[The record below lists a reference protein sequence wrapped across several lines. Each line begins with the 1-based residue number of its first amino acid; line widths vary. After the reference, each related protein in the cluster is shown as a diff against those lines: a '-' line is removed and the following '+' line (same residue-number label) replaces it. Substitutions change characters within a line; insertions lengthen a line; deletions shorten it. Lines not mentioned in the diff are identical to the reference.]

1 MVIWFRVVPN
11 RTVVAVTDPHLQ
23 IRGGGG
29 GGHPVPQLRGR
40 VGLLGPSLK
49 STTVLTVETL
59 TSRFDQFTAN
69 NKLRFAVN
77 GFTLHICPYSGLKIR
92 RW

>member
-29 GGHPVPQLRGR
+29 GGAVIQ
-40 VGLLGPSLK
+40 
-49 STTVLTVETL
+49 TL
-59 TSRFDQFTAN
+59 S
-69 NKLRFAVN
+69 
-77 GFTLHICPYSGLKIR
+77 
-92 RW
+92 